1 MHKFIIMEH
10 FNFSQSGLM
19 SFSFTSQIGA
29 SNKEKSKCPT
39 FEDICLEMLYDEKPE
54 SCDNTPFYLVY
65 TKDGYAYSAPNADKA
80 LSASLASTI
89 HVPSTNKKTYL
100 PNCNTGVFI
109 LQDGEYKL
117 LYKAER
123 FYKSKTPRFLSRSFL
138 NKAFKP
144 LFENIEITLGQLGYG
159 DEKCI
164 AWMLSTNKGVYYIPW
179 HNGFIIPA
187 SESLTFEKR
196 KFDDIRKT
204 YKILRFHETTNSDFK
219 VD

>member
-1 MHKFIIMEH
+1 MEY

-29 SNKEKSKCPT
+29 SNKEKSKCPC

-65 TKDGYAYSAPNADKA
+65 TKDGYAYSASDANKA
-80 LSASLASTI
+80 LSASLASAV
-89 HVPSTNKKTYL
+89 HVPSTNQKLYY

-109 LQDGEYKL
+109 LQNGEYKL

-123 FYKSKTPRFLSRSFL
+123 FYKTKNPSFLSRSFL
-138 NKAFKP
+138 KKVFKP
-144 LFENIEITLGQLGYG
+144 FFENIEITLGQLSFNA
-159 DEKCI
+159 EKCI
-164 AWMLSTNKGVYYIPW
+164 AWMLSTDKGVYYIPW
-179 HNGFIIPA
+179 HNGLIIPE
-187 SESLTFEKR
+187 SENLTFEKR
-196 KFDDIRKT
+196 KFDDLRKT
-204 YKILRFHETTNSDFK
+204 YKVLRFHETTNNDYK